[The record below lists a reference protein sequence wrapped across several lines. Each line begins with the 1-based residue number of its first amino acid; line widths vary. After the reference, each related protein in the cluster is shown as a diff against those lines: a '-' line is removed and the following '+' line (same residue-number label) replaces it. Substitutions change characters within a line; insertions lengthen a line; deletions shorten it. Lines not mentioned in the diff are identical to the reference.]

1 MPAPA
6 DAERRLAE
14 AGRALRS
21 IIGLKQFLRQEIFY
35 GCPYRDQWQR
45 ELLSTL
51 ETAGVI
57 ERGEVEMRG
66 VVRDIRW
73 KLKDEERAQT
83 LIEDSEELS
92 KLLWPDA
99 FGLSNNVVE
108 LHEEPTGSEPVPQGA
123 AIAESPESPEALEV
137 LQNLI
142 LLTVRIQ
149 ELLVEQRTFSQEVV
163 KPSIEVLL
171 EGVATLETRITA
183 IEQKLEEKK

>member
-51 ETAGVI
+51 ETAEVI

-108 LHEEPTGSEPVPQGA
+108 LHEEPTGSEPVPQGT
-123 AIAESPESPEALEV
+123 AIAESPEALEV

>member
-66 VVRDIRW
+66 AVRDIRW